1 MKKSRKGTKRKG
13 YGSTRK
19 KSYNKTRR
27 HTKGTAKRYIPGR
40 VQAIQRATFMPQTR
54 VIEFVM
60 DETFYLVANSVQKAA
75 NSFGLVINMS
85 APYAPFGTRG
95 GGGTTVPFWGAADFG
110 KCARLSGKTA
120 DFATY
125 SCEGLGRW
133 VGFSPSPYRKGT
145 VIGFDTEIRA
155 EQATQ
160 SVTRV
165 SPAPVGERVRSI
177 ALCAKISKST
187 GQVDG
192 TCTGSANLNNWQNK
206 RKVRQVNMTTALGN
220 DTYPLSGPVKN
231 TAHQAFIHMRGSPK
245 KIHGI
250 SQYKDNDK
258 MSFEYDDVTSSTAQ
272 FIPTDD
278 PTYLHIGVFDRFAHI
293 NNTTDGENQAGQNA
307 YIMPDMVIRTKTK
320 FICLLS
326 EPNNNANV
334 DMGGA
339 VGMDL
344 ATGGD

>member
-1 MKKSRKGTKRKG
+1 MPKKTKSRKGTKRKG
-13 YGSTRK
+13 YGSARK
-19 KSYNKTRR
+19 KSYKKTRR

-60 DETFYLVANSVQKAA
+60 DETFYLVANSQIKAA
-75 NSFGLVINMS
+75 NSFGLVIDVS
-85 APYAPFGTRG
+85 APYAPFNTRSGTL
-95 GGGTTVPFWGAADFG
+95 PFWGAASFA
-110 KCARLSGKTA
+110 KCARLSGKT
-120 DFATY
+120 FAY
-125 SCEGLGRW
+125 DQYGCEGLGRW
-133 VGFSPSPYRKGT
+133 VGYSPSPYRKGT

-177 ALCAKISKST
+177 AICAKISKSN

-192 TCTGSANLNNWQNK
+192 TCVGSANLSNWQNK

-231 TAHQAFIHMRGSPK
+231 TAHQAYIHMRGSPK
-245 KIHGI
+245 KVHGI
-250 SQYKDNDK
+250 AQYKDNDK
-258 MSFEYDDVTSSTAQ
+258 MSFEYDDVTSTTSQ
-272 FIPTDD
+272 FFGVQDR
-278 PTYLHIGVFDRFAHI
+278 TYLHIGVFDRFAHI
-293 NNTTDGENQAGQNA
+293 NNTTDGSQQEGQNA

-326 EPNNNANV
+326 EPNNNANI

-339 VGMDL
+339 VAMDL
-344 ATGGD
+344 AGAD